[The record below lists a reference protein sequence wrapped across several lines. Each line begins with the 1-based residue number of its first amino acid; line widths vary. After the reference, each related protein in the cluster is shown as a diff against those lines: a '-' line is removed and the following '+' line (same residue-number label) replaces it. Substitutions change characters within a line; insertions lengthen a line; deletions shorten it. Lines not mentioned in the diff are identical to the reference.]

1 MPSTMSSST
10 TSYRPVSTRRCA
22 VVPPTL
28 PAPMTV
34 IFSRPIFT
42 SVFIILMRGPAGH
55 LEVDRAHEILAQIEV
70 ELDLFLSVVRRQE
83 LLRVLNQVL
92 VGARLVLPQLDE
104 TDDHPGLDLL
114 QDLEPALRVD
124 FPELG
129 LDLIGCGLRPVF
141 SGRDSLR
148 ELRLATHVRVGM
160 PGEQFVEPLGD
171 LSLACGGVRVHFCLS
186 QPNSAIMCD

>member
-1 MPSTMSSST
+1 MTHCSGKSNGCPGRGVKFRLLS
-10 TSYRPVSTRRCA
+10 
-22 VVPPTL
+22 VVF
-28 PAPMTV
+28 V
-34 IFSRPIFT
+34 
-42 SVFIILMRGPAGH
+42 RGPAGH

-114 QDLEPALRVD
+114 QDLEPTLRVD

-129 LDLIGCGLRPVF
+129 LDLVRCGIRPVF
-141 SGRDSLR
+141 YWRKCLRILSLR
-148 ELRLATHVRVGM
+148 TTVYVRLY
-160 PGEQFVEPLGD
+160 LY
-171 LSLACGGVRVHFCLS
+171 S
-186 QPNSAIMCD
+186 

>member
-1 MPSTMSSST
+1 TYINPMGRMTPSTMSPNKCLLSPRSIHGE
-10 TSYRPVSTRRCA
+10 RARVRGHRRTLTLTLSMTHCSGKSNGCPGRGVKFRLLS
-22 VVPPTL
+22 VVF
-28 PAPMTV
+28 V
-34 IFSRPIFT
+34 
-42 SVFIILMRGPAGH
+42 RGPAGH

-124 FPELG
+124 FQE
-129 LDLIGCGLRPVF
+129 
-141 SGRDSLR
+141 
-148 ELRLATHVRVGM
+148 
-160 PGEQFVEPLGD
+160 
-171 LSLACGGVRVHFCLS
+171 
-186 QPNSAIMCD
+186 